1 MTETTD
7 LYSGIFRALLTEEA
21 LDRAGRKSRSD
32 FDSNSVEIEE
42 LVGISVLDEELVA
55 RARTMSIV
63 YAAIAAFENTVRE
76 FITKVMLENVGANWW
91 EANVSEKIRKAA
103 EQRREEES
111 KIKWHTQRGDDP
123 INYTM
128 LPNLVNILRQNQEIF
143 AAFLPDIDWAAS
155 IFDTIE
161 RSRNVIMHSGTLTK
175 RDIARLG
182 SLLRDW
188 SAQVGT

>member
-1 MTETTD
+1 MTRSPD

-21 LDRAGRKSRSD
+21 LDKAGRKSRSLFSED
-32 FDSNSVEIEE
+32 LSEIED
-42 LVGISVLDEELVA
+42 LVAMSLLDEDHVA
-55 RARTMSIV
+55 KARRMAVV

-76 FITKVMLENVGANWW
+76 FISKVMLENVGANWW
-91 EANVSEKIRKAA
+91 DANVSDKIRRAA
-103 EQRREEES
+103 EQRREDEAR
-111 KIKWHTQRGDDP
+111 IKWHTQRGDDP

-128 LPNLVNILRQNQEIF
+128 LPNLINIIRQNQEIF

-188 SAQVGT
+188 SVQVAT